1 MQTCR
6 NGKASAIPSA
16 DDRQA
21 KLKGQDS
28 LQTVFDKFNKQCEL
42 MLDRHL
48 NPDTSL
54 LQDLV

>member
-6 NGKASAIPSA
+6 KGKASAIPSA

-21 KLKGQDS
+21 KLKGQES
-28 LQTVFDKFNKQCEL
+28 LQTVFDTFNKQCEL

-48 NPDTSL
+48 NPDPIL
-54 LQDLV
+54 LQV